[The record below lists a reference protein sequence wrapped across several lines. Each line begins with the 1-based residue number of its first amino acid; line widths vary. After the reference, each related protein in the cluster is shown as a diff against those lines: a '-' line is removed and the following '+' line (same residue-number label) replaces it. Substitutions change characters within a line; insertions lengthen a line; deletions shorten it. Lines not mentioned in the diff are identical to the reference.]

1 MPPVVAIGD
10 SRYSQDLN
18 ADHADE
24 FQLVLPSAPPNV
36 IGNADDVMAGE
47 NDEEEKENG
56 GKGRGGSPLL
66 SLGQRISL
74 AGKKMEEPKHR
85 ISFKEAVKKFKSKE
99 ELYFTLAV
107 RGK

>member
-1 MPPVVAIGD
+1 MPPVVQPD
-10 SRYSQDLN
+10 QQHYSQDLN

-56 GKGRGGSPLL
+56 GKGSNGNQLL

>member
-1 MPPVVAIGD
+1 MPPVVDCSAVH
-10 SRYSQDLN
+10 YSQDLN

-56 GKGRGGSPLL
+56 GKGNASHSL

>member
-1 MPPVVAIGD
+1 M
-10 SRYSQDLN
+10 
-18 ADHADE
+18 
-24 FQLVLPSAPPNV
+24 VLPSAPPNV

-56 GKGRGGSPLL
+56 GKGTGSVAPSL